1 MQTVR
6 LYSGDDG
13 ESHFEDIEFKF
24 EPDRQMES
32 TSLGAAKSV
41 NVRRVPPGAAWTGA
55 GVVLDWHPAPRRQY
69 LFTLSGAWDIEC
81 GGGEVRRFQAGD
93 IMLADDLTGRGHTSR
108 VIGDVPHVFAVV
120 PLAD

>member
-1 MQTVR
+1 MQAVR

-13 ESHFEDIEFKF
+13 ESHFEDIDLKF
-24 EPDRQMES
+24 EPDRRMET
-32 TSLGAAKSV
+32 TSPEGAKTVA
-41 NVRRVPPGAAWTGA
+41 VRRVSPGAL
-55 GVVLDWHPAPRRQY
+55 LDWHPAPRRQY

-93 IMLADDLTGRGHTSR
+93 IMLADDLTGRGHQSR
-108 VIGDVPHVFAVV
+108 VIGDEAHVFAVV